1 PRRSKIVSVLPT
13 ECLLLYVP
21 LKKCFVVSL
30 LAVDMSQTTART
42 SSPISSVSLMTLFNS
57 LDLLLWLMT
66 GVARRRMLNGASK
79 LLAANISTDM
89 YSIVFPLGDR
99 PKSLSRFGSIP
110 SYRIIHL
117 CILCADKE
125 QKEEQNY
132 SQVHSLLLT
141 T

>member
-1 PRRSKIVSVLPT
+1 MNNNNKI
-13 ECLLLYVP
+13 CLLLYVP

-30 LAVDMSQTTART
+30 LALDLSQTTART

-66 GVARRRMLNGASK
+66 GVARRRMLNGA
-79 LLAANISTDM
+79 
-89 YSIVFPLGDR
+89 R